1 MKNKLSDLNNYLFEQ
16 LEILNDSDLS
26 EEQID
31 SAIKKAET
39 VSKIADTIVKTNEL
53 QFKALCKC
61 AEYGIINNEQVK
73 ILLLPSKNK
82 GE

>member
-31 SAIKKAET
+31 SAIKKSRN
-39 VSKIADTIVKTNEL
+39 SKQD
-53 QFKALCKC
+53 C
-61 AEYGIINNEQVK
+61 
-73 ILLLPSKNK
+73 
-82 GE
+82 